1 MSRAYRVSVSES
13 ERKIVRGSDHVC
25 TCVELLEILPK
36 QDMATLL
43 SEELLGRGF
52 ATEDGKLIRRE
63 GDVTISIDPATGEVT
78 VQAAISEE
86 VELTE
91 KVTGWGDEDYGAD
104 GRRKV
109 EENLRKRAEE
119 GLQRQAQSKE
129 NRLTQQATEQLES
142 VLRDLQPELDG
153 AVNKVTAA
161 ALKQKAAQLGEIKE
175 ITEDTDNGS
184 MTIVLEV

>member
-13 ERKIVRGSDHVC
+13 ERKVVRGSDHVC
-25 TCVELLEILPK
+25 TCIELLQILPK
-36 QDMATLL
+36 EDMATLL
-43 SEELLGRGF
+43 SEELQSRGF
-52 ATEDGKLIRRE
+52 TLEDDRIVRRE

-78 VQAAISEE
+78 VQASLSEE

-91 KVTGWGDEDYGAD
+91 KVSGWGDEDYGAD

-119 GLQRQAQSKE
+119 GLQRQAKSKE
-129 NRLTQQATEQLES
+129 NRLTQQATEQLENA
-142 VLRDLQPELDG
+142 LRELQPELDG

-161 ALKQKAAQLGEIKE
+161 ALKQKAAQLGEIKQ